1 MGWPRAL
8 SPSKQKS
15 ASVGPPGTRK
25 DGTGQE
31 TPAPAPHRPR
41 EAFVFI
47 LDAFVLFSLNSN
59 PVESCLFSFTFLA
72 SLHLSSSLLPWP
84 GSLRSMIFITFD
96 DNQQLENAD
105 VPVPAKSLNS
115 MGPKEG
121 QGTSGQAPCAVDQCF
136 CQLTGSEET
145 LGKQTL
151 QFCLEK
157 ANVGT
162 STDTGV
168 SHLLTVC

>member
-1 MGWPRAL
+1 MGWPRAE
-8 SPSKQKS
+8 SQQTEKC
-15 ASVGPPGTRK
+15 VCGPPGTRK

-59 PVESCLFSFTFLA
+59 PVESCLSSFTFLA

-105 VPVPAKSLNS
+105 APVPAKSLNS
-115 MGPKEG
+115 MGRSKSR
-121 QGTSGQAPCAVDQCF
+121 SGD
-136 CQLTGSEET
+136 LGTGS
-145 LGKQTL
+145 LSGGSVL
-151 QFCLEK
+151 LS
-157 ANVGT
+157 ANR
-162 STDTGV
+162 
-168 SHLLTVC
+168 L